1 MTIPGE
7 SVRRL
12 VALVACALLAPP
24 LAAAPASAPAA
35 TTPGSAVF
43 LHVDGMG
50 ANTWA
55 AVRLAEAGPDGRLAW
70 DRLPQAAVYAGP
82 MLDRA
87 TATSNGAATTHA
99 WGVRAE
105 SGSYGMIG
113 GKPIRRALSGAAAP
127 LGIEALRAGKAV
139 GIVNSASVT
148 EPGTGTQFAMVK
160 NRKGHAA
167 IAAQIL
173 AAKPDVV
180 LGGGERYFLPA
191 GFAGRHGPGARLDG
205 RNLVEEARQSGYT
218 VVFTRAELAAVPA
231 GTRRLLGLF
240 ATEDT
245 FNEGS
250 DERIATAVLPLV
262 RSEAPRFDEMI
273 AAALRA
279 LSASPS
285 GFLLVANEEAT
296 DNLAGH
302 NNASAVLEAGRWAD
316 RAIDLVADAAARNPR
331 ITLVVA
337 SDSDCGG
344 LQAQG
349 GDLAPDERIAERSK
363 NGAPLD
369 GRSGRPFLSAPDRA
383 GRRHPFIVTWAAT
396 GDLSGGLVARGLGPG
411 AERYVHGTID
421 SIDVYRA
428 LYLGMFGKALP

>member
-1 MTIPGE
+1 
-7 SVRRL
+7 VRPVL
-12 VALVACALLAPP
+12 ALLACVLVVPP
-24 LAAAPASAPAA
+24 YGAAIADARRA
-35 TTPGSAVF
+35 TDAGSAVF

-55 AVRLAEAGPDGRLAW
+55 AMRLAEVGPAGRLAW
-70 DRLPQAAVYAGP
+70 DRLPHAAVYVGP

-87 TATSNGAATTHA
+87 TATSNGGATTHA

-113 GKPIRRALSGAAAP
+113 GRPIPRALSGATVP
-127 LGIEALRAGKAV
+127 LGLEAQRAGKAV

-148 EPGTGTQFAMVK
+148 EPGSGAYLAVVQ
-160 NRKGHAA
+160 NRKDHAA

-191 GFAGRHGPGARLDG
+191 GVRGRHGPGARPDG
-205 RNLVEEARQSGYT
+205 RNLVEEAQQAGYT
-218 VVFTRAELAAVPA
+218 VVFTREDLAAVPA

-250 DERIATAVLPLV
+250 EQQLAGASLPLV
-262 RSEAPRFDEMI
+262 KPQAPRFDEMI
-273 AAALRA
+273 AAALRI

-285 GFLLVANEEAT
+285 GFLIVANEEAT

-302 NNASAVLEAGRWAD
+302 NNAAAVMETGRGAD
-316 RAIDLVADAAARNPR
+316 RAIRIVTEAAARDPR

-349 GDLAPDERIAERSK
+349 GDLRPDETIPERSK
-363 NGAPLD
+363 NGAPVDGLD
-369 GRSGRPFLSAPDRA
+369 GKPFLSAPDRA
-383 GRRHPFIVTWAAT
+383 GRRHPFIVSWAAT
-396 GDLSGGLVARGLGPG
+396 GDLSGGLVARGIGPG
-411 AERYVHGTID
+411 AERYVRGTMD
-421 SIDVYRA
+421 SSDVYRA
-428 LYLGMFGKALP
+428 LYLGLFGKALP